1 LRSGSCSRVFKPFL
15 GYGGNPYIWGG
26 GMVGGM
32 KTIGVYTQDFSLYHD
47 LLVVL
52 KRRQLAYVSLSSLE
66 DVPRRVGVI
75 LTSEEELGS
84 IPLLKAVAVDAYE
97 SIDCAVDLA
106 LQKLAGKELYSRLF
120 IGIDPGERPGIAV
133 VGDDVLLQKTSVSDP
148 GRVVGEVRRI
158 QRVYPA
164 KEVGIRIGHGSV
176 ILRNRIINSLI
187 PLEIPIE
194 IVDESR
200 TTMAATQRFERDREA
215 AAAIAMVHGGGRV
228 EARLPLEPTRGA
240 IRNVQRHS
248 RQLTE
253 GRFTISEEVAL
264 RVLRGELSL
273 SEAVEGVNG

>member
-1 LRSGSCSRVFKPFL
+1 
-15 GYGGNPYIWGG
+15 
-26 GMVGGM
+26 M

-47 LLVVL
+47 LIQVL
-52 KRRQLAYVSLSSLE
+52 KRRKLAYVSLSSLE
-66 DVPRRVGVI
+66 DIPRRVGVI

-97 SIDCAVDLA
+97 SLDSAVDLA
-106 LQKLAGKELYSRLF
+106 LQKLTGKELYSRLF

-133 VGDDVLLQKTSVSDP
+133 VGDDVLLQKTSVDDP
-148 GRVVGEVRRI
+148 RGVVGEVRRI

-215 AAAIAMVHGGGRV
+215 AAAIAMVNGGGRV

-273 SEAVEGVNG
+273 SEAVEGVSG